1 MKNQSPRKDRS
12 MNRSVQ
18 KITIINNNNIIIN
31 QSFNPRKRKKSVEIA
46 KKKMSSK
53 VKQLKENIIIEP

>member
-1 MKNQSPRKDRS
+1 MKNQSPRKGRS

-53 VKQLKENIIIEP
+53 VKQLKEYIIIEP

>member
-31 QSFNPRKRKKSVEIA
+31 QSFNPRKRNKSVEIA

>member
-1 MKNQSPRKDRS
+1 MKNQSPRKGPT

-18 KITIINNNNIIIN
+18 KITIINNNNIIIS
-31 QSFNPRKRKKSVEIA
+31 QTFNPRKRNKSVEIA

-53 VKQLKENIIIEP
+53 SKKLKENIIIEP